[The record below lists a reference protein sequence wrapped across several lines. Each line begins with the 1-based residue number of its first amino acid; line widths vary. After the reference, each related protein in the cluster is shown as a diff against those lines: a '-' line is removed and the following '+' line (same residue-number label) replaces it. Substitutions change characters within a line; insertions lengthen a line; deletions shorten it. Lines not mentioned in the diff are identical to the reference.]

1 MVHETKINVCILY
14 KYIENMIKIVILSFI
29 ENIYKS
35 AVKSINRM

>member
-1 MVHETKINVCILY
+1 MKQKLMYAYCINIL
-14 KYIENMIKIVILSFI
+14 KMIKIVILSFI